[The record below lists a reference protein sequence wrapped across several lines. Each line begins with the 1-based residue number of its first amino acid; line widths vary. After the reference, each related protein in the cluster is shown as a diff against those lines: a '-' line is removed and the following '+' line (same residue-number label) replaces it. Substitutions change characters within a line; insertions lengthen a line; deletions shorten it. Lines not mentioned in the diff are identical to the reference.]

1 MENPVCGLSLSL
13 SVSSHSALLSY
24 TQTHA
29 HPPSPTQLPSA
40 GAGLHK
46 TPAELKTDP
55 YGKLGDSDRF
65 EKKAH
70 VGYRA
75 DVNAKVRFVTEKAG
89 RGS

>member
-1 MENPVCGLSLSL
+1 MENPCVGCLCLCLCLSLSV

-29 HPPSPTQLPSA
+29 HPPSPSQLPST

-46 TPAELKTDP
+46 TPAELRTDP

-65 EKKAH
+65 EKKHTSA
-70 VGYRA
+70 
-75 DVNAKVRFVTEKAG
+75 T
-89 RGS
+89 